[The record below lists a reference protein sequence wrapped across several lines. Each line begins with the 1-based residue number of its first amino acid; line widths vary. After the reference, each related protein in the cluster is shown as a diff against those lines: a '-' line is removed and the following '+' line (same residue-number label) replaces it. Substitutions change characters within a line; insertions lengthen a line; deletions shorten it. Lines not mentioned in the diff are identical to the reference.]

1 MAKGFVIGAI
11 WGGVVAVGGAGI
23 LSVMNGPVGQPGLPG
38 GAGGPDAPVAV
49 TELGEADAVQGTGV
63 RDGGSAIQSQT
74 PADGAAPRPAEDAE
88 PTDPEATVPG
98 GADIAADPDP
108 AAETD
113 GELAEAGA
121 GAGDP
126 DATPEGIAVAEPVG
140 DPADT
145 VADAQP
151 DTGALPD
158 ARDAETAPVAAE
170 DAAVADP
177 IPEVADN
184 ADAGDADAAPAA
196 AAGAGAD
203 IAAEAAA
210 NRDVTAA
217 DAGDAVAP
225 PDPADAAAGEPT
237 DPAGELADE
246 IAADP
251 SALTTARAPEAD
263 APVPEAEQSMP
274 AGLAVPDASGSP
286 KVPEGT
292 GTDPRPLAE
301 AVRPLPSDAPD
312 SAAQVPPQPDAQVR
326 AGTGDIDLAL
336 APSDGGEAPASSP
349 LPVDEVDRAT
359 PPTSVLDPAADVPLG
374 GAETDPPADPAV
386 GAAPDAPGGA
396 EPEKAEEIAIAALEP
411 VSPTGQGVAPGA
423 PDPDAEPQ
431 VSADPG
437 LPPEPAPEATATPDV
452 QAIPDVQRDPA
463 AQTVPDAQAILDAQP
478 DAQDP
483 PDAQDAEEP
492 GRLQTR
498 AGSLVG
504 NREPAVQQ
512 NRLPS
517 IAAPE
522 PETPEP
528 APEEAETAVAGLPDS
543 SPLVRNA
550 ASAKAPDGVPRM
562 AVVLI
567 DDGAGPLG
575 PEALESFPFPVTFAL
590 APGHPDP
597 QRAAAAYRALGFE
610 VMVVGAVPEGAQ
622 PSDVE
627 VALGGALNAVPQ
639 AVGVLEDSMGS
650 LQSSRAVAEQATEI
664 LRASGHGLIMVPK
677 GLNTAQKL
685 ALKEGVP
692 SASLFRDFD
701 AGGESAD
708 VIRRIFDQAAF
719 RARQEGAVVMV
730 GRPRADTVSALVLWG
745 LQDRG
750 SEITLVPVSTVLTE
764 SLRAVE

>member
-11 WGGVVAVGGAGI
+11 WGGVVAVGGAGV

-63 RDGGSAIQSQT
+63 PDGGSAIQSQT
-74 PADGAAPRPAEDAE
+74 PADGAAVRPAENAE
-88 PTDPEATVPG
+88 PIDPEAIVPG
-98 GADIAADPDP
+98 GADIAVDPAP
-108 AAETD
+108 AAEAD
-113 GELAEAGA
+113 GALAEAGA
-121 GAGDP
+121 GAADP
-126 DATPEGIAVAEPVG
+126 DAAAEGIAVAEPVG
-140 DPADT
+140 DPADS

-158 ARDAETAPVAAE
+158 ARNAEAAPDAPAAAE

-203 IAAEAAA
+203 IAAEPAA

-217 DAGDAVAP
+217 DAGDADAFTGEAI
-225 PDPADAAAGEPT
+225 DADA
-237 DPAGELADE
+237 
-246 IAADP
+246 IADP
-251 SALTTARAPEAD
+251 SDLAAARAPMAD
-263 APVPEAEQSMP
+263 APAPEAEQSMP

-286 KVPEGT
+286 EVPEGT

-312 SAAQVPPQPDAQVR
+312 SAAQVPPQPGAQVR

-336 APSDGGEAPASSP
+336 APSDDGEAFANSP

-359 PPTSVLDPAADVPLG
+359 PPTSVPDPAADVPLG

-386 GAAPDAPGGA
+386 GAAPDAPGVA
-396 EPEKAEEIAIAALEP
+396 EPGEAEEIAIAALEP
-411 VSPTGQGVAPGA
+411 VSPTGQGLAPGA
-423 PDPDAEPQ
+423 PDPDSEPQ

-452 QAIPDVQRDPA
+452 QAIPDAQREPA
-463 AQTVPDAQAILDAQP
+463 AQPVPDAQAILDAQP
-478 DAQDP
+478 DGQEP

-522 PETPEP
+522 PEAAEP

-639 AVGVLEDSMGS
+639 AVGVLEDSTGS

-730 GRPRADTVSALVLWG
+730 GRLRADTVSALVLWG